1 MSNINRKN
9 KKIIAVVGVSE
20 DERKFGFKVFKDL
33 MKKGQKVYGVNPNTN
48 IVLGQKIYSR
58 IKDLPKTPNLVIT
71 VVPPKVTEKIVDEC
85 ISLGIKEIWMQP
97 GSESEKVI
105 KKAES
110 NGISVI
116 HDACIMIETSKD
128 EDLLLKL

>member
-9 KKIIAVVGVSE
+9 EKIIAVVGVSR
-20 DERKFGFKVFKDL
+20 DEEKFGFKVFNDL
-33 MKKGQKVYGVNPNTN
+33 LRKGQNVYGVNPNTKV
-48 IVLGQKIYSR
+48 VLGQKIYSDLR
-58 IKDLPKTPNLVIT
+58 NLPKIPNLVIT
-71 VVPPKVTEKIVDEC
+71 VVSPKVTEKIVDEC

-97 GSESEKVI
+97 GSESEKAI
-105 KKAES
+105 EKAES

-116 HDACIMIETSKD
+116 HDACIMIETNKD

>member
-1 MSNINRKN
+1 MNDLKKDN
-9 KKIIAVVGVSE
+9 KKTIAIVGVSE

-33 MKKGQKVYGVNPNTN
+33 LKKGQRVYGVNPNAN
-48 IVLGQKIYSR
+48 IVHGQKTYSR
-58 IKDLPKTPNLVIT
+58 IQDLPEIPDLVIT
-71 VVPPKVTEKIVDEC
+71 VVPSRITEKIVDEC

-97 GSESEKVI
+97 GSESEKAI
-105 KKAES
+105 EKAES

>member
-9 KKIIAVVGVSE
+9 EKIIAVVGVSG
-20 DERKFGFKVFKDL
+20 DEEKFGFKVFKDL
-33 MKKGQKVYGVNPNTN
+33 LRKGQNVYGVNPNTKV
-48 IVLGQKIYSR
+48 VLTQKIYS
-58 IKDLPKTPNLVIT
+58 DLKSLPEMPDLVIT
-71 VVPPKVTEKIVDEC
+71 VVSPKVTEKIIDEC

-97 GSESEKVI
+97 GSESEKAI

>member
-9 KKIIAVVGVSE
+9 EKIIAVVGVSR
-20 DERKFGFKVFKDL
+20 DEEKFGFKVFNDL
-33 MKKGQKVYGVNPNTN
+33 LRKGQNVYGVNPNTKV
-48 IVLGQKIYSR
+48 VLGQKIYSDLR
-58 IKDLPKTPNLVIT
+58 NLPKIPNLVIT
-71 VVPPKVTEKIVDEC
+71 VVSPKVTEKIVDEC

-97 GSESEKVI
+97 GSESEKAI
-105 KKAES
+105 EKAES